1 MSKNDKEFQNFIVN
15 LLKYRCLLKESIV
28 SKYFDNPEGLKYMRQ
43 AFIHK
48 SISSKTGNYEL
59 MEFEGDPVLNLC
71 TVEFIRAK
79 FPEIINVGINTRI
92 KHTLISGKT
101 LGRLAIENGFEK
113 FLIVDQELKKKFDY
127 YPDKFDSDDYVAAYE
142 DTVEA
147 VVGAINN
154 MLNKH
159 ETKGVGYRA
168 CYNLISSFLEEVNIP
183 TSYEEVFDPISRMKE
198 LFDQEGWNEAKL
210 FPTWCSSHQCLV
222 TYNTKTQMNEIIQ
235 QMTKLVKFN
244 PKGDVIDLTANFVS
258 FGYACLP
265 NDLKNL
271 PVSKTV
277 RVGEK
282 VKVNTY
288 EPVKKILSGASAN
301 KDQKSRH
308 LAADRLI
315 EKLRTMGIYKKVVP
329 DPYVLG
335 K

>member
-1 MSKNDKEFQNFIVN
+1 MDNDKEFQNFIVN

-28 SKYFDNPEGLKYMRQ
+28 SKYFDNSEGLKYMRQ

-79 FPEIINVGINTRI
+79 FPKIINVGINTRI

-101 LGRLAIENGFEK
+101 LGRLAIENGFEQ
-113 FLIVDQELKKKFDY
+113 FLIIDQELKRKFDY

-168 CYNLISSFLEEVNIP
+168 CYNLISSFLEEIDIP

-198 LFDQEGWNEAKL
+198 LFDQQGWNDVNV
-210 FPTWCSSHQCLV
+210 FPGWCSSHQCLV

-235 QMTKLVKFN
+235 QMTKLVKYN
-244 PKGDVIDLTANFVS
+244 PSSKGDVIDLTDNFIS
-258 FGYACLP
+258 FGYACTETHQGNP
-265 NDLKNL
+265 I
-271 PVSKTV
+271 
-277 RVGEK
+277 
-282 VKVNTY
+282 
-288 EPVKKILSGASAN
+288 KKILSGASAN
-301 KDQKSRH
+301 KEQKSRH

-315 EKLRTMGIYKKVVP
+315 EKLRTLGIYKKVVP
-329 DPYVLG
+329 NPYVLG